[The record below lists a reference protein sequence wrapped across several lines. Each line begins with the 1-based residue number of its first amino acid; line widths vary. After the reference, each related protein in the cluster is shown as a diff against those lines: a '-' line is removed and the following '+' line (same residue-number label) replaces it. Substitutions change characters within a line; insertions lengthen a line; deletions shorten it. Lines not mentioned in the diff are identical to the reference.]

1 MTVSFAMGM
10 NSVIS
15 RTTALPPVIPARTGW
30 SATNLTVHVTRNRPV
45 GMVLWTPV
53 KIVMT
58 GMLKMV
64 IAAVH
69 SVSMK

>member
-1 MTVSFAMGM
+1 MTVFFAMEM
-10 NSVIS
+10 SSVTPG
-15 RTTALPPVIPARTGW
+15 TTALQVVIPARTGW
-30 SATNLTVHVTRNRPV
+30 SATNLTVPATHNQPA

-69 SVSMK
+69 SVSLK